1 MWLATATEP
10 PWKSLANG
18 IQMGLAIP
26 DGFLVCWQMPEDK
39 IRAAYEELKGRT
51 RIHFVAVRGPSH
63 AVLNVIGGDAL
74 IHTLRRFWAESPNA
88 AMLVQQMVPA
98 VWCGKTQQ
106 DGKVIKANEGLMVL
120 DPDTYVIENGACVH
134 RIVENKQRKVLR
146 YVDGTLRTIEREGD
160 RTLLTDDQLKKIA
173 ELAAKAQT
181 DITWALDDQ
190 DRCWVISRGLPG

>member
-1 MWLATATEP
+1 MWLATATDA
-10 PWKSLANG
+10 PWKSLADG
-18 IQMGLAIP
+18 IQMGVPIP
-26 DGFLVCWQMPEDK
+26 DGFLVCRQMPEDK
-39 IRAAYEELKGRT
+39 IRAGYEELKGRT

-74 IHTLRRFWAESPNA
+74 MHTLRRFWTESPNA
-88 AMLVQQMVPA
+88 AILVQQMVAA

-106 DGKVIKANEGLMVL
+106 DGRVIKANEGLMVL

-146 YVDGTLRTIEREGD
+146 YVDGTMRTIEREGV

-173 ELAAKAQT
+173 ELAVKAQS

-190 DRCWVISRGLPG
+190 DKAWVLSLNAG

>member
-1 MWLATATEP
+1 
-10 PWKSLANG
+10 
-18 IQMGLAIP
+18 
-26 DGFLVCWQMPEDK
+26 
-39 IRAAYEELKGRT
+39 
-51 RIHFVAVRGPSH
+51 
-63 AVLNVIGGDAL
+63 
-74 IHTLRRFWAESPNA
+74 
-88 AMLVQQMVPA
+88 MLVQQMVPA